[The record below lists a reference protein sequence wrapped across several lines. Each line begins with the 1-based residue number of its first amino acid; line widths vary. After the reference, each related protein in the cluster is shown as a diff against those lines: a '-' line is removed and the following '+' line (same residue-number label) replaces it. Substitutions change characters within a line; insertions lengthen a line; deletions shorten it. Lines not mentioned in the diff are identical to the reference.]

1 MLYVKAD
8 DEISEF
14 DGVDILIFPL
24 QKEEL
29 EMLKKDQQEFAEYI
43 NLNYEGTDF
52 SSQNIQAV
60 YQNQHKLLCEH
71 PENWVFYTFWTV
83 VSLSQRTIVGCVNFK
98 DVPNA
103 SGEVEIGF
111 YTNKKHE
118 NQGYA
123 TLAVELLGNF
133 ARNNNI
139 KKLIANIESTNIQAL
154 KVLEKNNFR
163 IVRKTQNGL
172 SLEKGIF

>member
-29 EMLKKDQQEFAEYI
+29 EMINKDQQEFAKYI
-43 NLNYEGTDF
+43 NLSYEGVDF
-52 SSQNIQAV
+52 SDQSMQRV
-60 YQNQHKLLCEH
+60 YQQQYNLMCEH

-83 VSLSQRTIVGCVNFK
+83 VSLSQRTIVGCVNFN
-98 DVPNA
+98 DVPNVD
-103 SGEVEIGF
+103 GEAEIGF
-111 YTNKKHE
+111 YTNPKHQ

-123 TLAVELLGNF
+123 TLAVELLCNF
-133 ARNNNI
+133 AKNNNV
-139 KKLIANIESTNIQAL
+139 KKLVANIDKTNIQAL

-163 IVRKTQNGL
+163 LRNQTQDIL

>member
-24 QKEEL
+24 QKEEI
-29 EMLKKDQQEFAEYI
+29 EMLNKDQQEFAKYI
-43 NLNYEGTDF
+43 NLSYEGVDF
-52 SSQNIQAV
+52 SEPNMQSV
-60 YQNQHKLLCEH
+60 YQNQYKLLCKH
-71 PENWVFYTFWTV
+71 PENWVFYTFWTI
-83 VSLSQRTIVGCVNFK
+83 VSLSQRKIVGCVNFK
-98 DVPNA
+98 DVPNND
-103 SGEVEIGF
+103 GEAEIGF
-111 YTNKKHE
+111 YVNQKHQ

-123 TLAVELLGNF
+123 TLAVELLCNY
-133 ARNNNI
+133 AKNNNI
-139 KKLIANIESTNIQAL
+139 KKIIANIEKTNIQAL

-163 IVRKTQNGL
+163 LKNNQQDTL